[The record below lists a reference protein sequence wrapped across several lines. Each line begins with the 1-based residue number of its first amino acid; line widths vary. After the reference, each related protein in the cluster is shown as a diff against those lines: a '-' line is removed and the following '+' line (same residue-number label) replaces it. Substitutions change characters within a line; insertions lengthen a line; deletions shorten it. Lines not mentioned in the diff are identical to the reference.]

1 MSCNGSNTYG
11 PIPAWSG
18 KSTSTWVFHPL
29 APPES
34 SVGIN
39 SVRPTLQVAQGSGS
53 VKARPALRYSADMN
67 TWDNVV
73 AIDAANMTQAN
84 DGTKFGVWSD
94 IQTGQKNF
102 VQFGV
107 EVQNDT
113 GAAVEMAMVTLR
125 VDRKG

>member
-11 PIPAWSG
+11 PIPVWSG

-39 SVRPTLQVAQGSGS
+39 FVRPTLQVAQSSGS
-53 VKARPALRYSADMN
+53 VKVLPALRYSADMT

-73 AIDAANMTQAN
+73 AIDAANMTQTN
-84 DGTKFGVWSD
+84 DGTKFGTWAD
-94 IQTGQKNF
+94 IQAGQKNF
-102 VQFGV
+102 LQLGA
-107 EVQNDT
+107 EVQNES
-113 GAAVEMAMVTLR
+113 GSVVEMGMVTLR